1 MFGHSMGLTAVLTSF
16 GAATGA
22 LSAWIVYAMCV
33 KRRHFP
39 GGKPL
44 NWFEKDLLDRAK
56 EAAKSSTQDFI
67 ELGNV
72 AGGIV
77 CDPTSGSRDFSDNV
91 CDEVEWTRRDPP
103 YDTSILDSREVIQR
117 LSEGDDEPRTPV
129 SPIAPPLPGGAL
141 VASDERMV
149 IVRPQPRSSHG
160 SRLSSDSDSVF
171 HKQSSWSSSSSLDD
185 VGGEL
190 QLSLSYDST
199 TSVLTVKLLEAHDLR
214 ARELS
219 GNADPYAKIRLLPD
233 RSNTWQ
239 TKVHRCTL
247 NPVFD
252 EEFTF
257 EVSSLTGTTLEVLL
271 YDFDPASKHRAL
283 GYVRLPLPLNN
294 SEYLGIKPVTLT
306 RPIHRYG
313 AEGSVYRSDP
323 LGELMVSLCYDANA
337 AKLTVIVIRAINL
350 SISDESGNQNYDT
363 YVKVTIFKDGKSFKK
378 KRTVICRDQSP
389 VWNDVLNFDLGGDI
403 LSNCLLEFSIVRTSG
418 DLLARCEVSKKCQ
431 REFFHRVLSGKG
443 ASVQKV
449 PLTGPD
455 KRTDSS

>member
-1 MFGHSMGLTAVLTSF
+1 MYGHSFGWFGYSLVSIAAVI
-16 GAATGA
+16 GAFSGA
-22 LSAWIVYAMCV
+22 IVFAMCL
-33 KRRHFP
+33 KRRNFP
-39 GGKPL
+39 GNRPL

-56 EAAKSSTQDFI
+56 EATTSKQNFI

-72 AGGIV
+72 ASAAAGDSAGL
-77 CDPTSGSRDFSDNV
+77 PDFGDSL
-91 CDEVEWTRRDPP
+91 CEELEWTRRDPP

-117 LSEGDDEPRTPV
+117 LSERDDEPRSPV

-171 HKQSSWSSSSSLDD
+171 HKQSSWSSSSSLDE
-185 VGGEL
+185 VGGDL
-190 QLSLSYDST
+190 QLSLTFDST
-199 TSVLTVKLLEAHDLR
+199 AGVLTVKLIEAHDLR

-257 EVSSLTGTTLEVLL
+257 EVSSLNGTTLEVLL

-294 SEYLGIKPVTLT
+294 GEFLGLKPVEVT

-337 AKLTVIVIRAINL
+337 NKLTVIVIRAINL
-350 SISDESGNQNYDT
+350 SITEDSGNQNYDT
-363 YVKVTIFKDGKSFKK
+363 YVKVTIFKDGKSLKK
-378 KRTVICRDQSP
+378 KRTVICRDPSP
-389 VWNDVLNFDLGGDI
+389 VWNDVLNFDLGSDI
-403 LSNCLLEFSIVRTSG
+403 LSSCILEFTIVRTSG
-418 DLLARCEVSKKCQ
+418 ELLARCEVSKKCQ

>member
-1 MFGHSMGLTAVLTSF
+1 MYGHSFGWFGYSLVSIAAVV
-16 GAATGA
+16 GAISGA
-22 LSAWIVYAMCV
+22 IVFAMCL
-33 KRRHFP
+33 KRRNFP
-39 GGKPL
+39 GNRPL

-56 EAAKSSTQDFI
+56 EATTSKQNFI

-72 AGGIV
+72 ASAAAG
-77 CDPTSGSRDFSDNV
+77 DSAGSPDFGDNL
-91 CDEVEWTRRDPP
+91 CEELEWTRRDPP

-117 LSEGDDEPRTPV
+117 LSEGDDEPRSPV

-171 HKQSSWSSSSSLDD
+171 HKQSSWSSSSSLDE
-185 VGGEL
+185 VGGDL
-190 QLSLSYDST
+190 QLSLTFDST
-199 TSVLTVKLLEAHDLR
+199 AGVLTVKLIEAHDLR

-257 EVSSLTGTTLEVLL
+257 EVSSLNGTTLEVLL

-294 SEYLGIKPVTLT
+294 GEFLGLKPVEVT

-313 AEGSVYRSDP
+313 AE
-323 LGELMVSLCYDANA
+323 
-337 AKLTVIVIRAINL
+337 
-350 SISDESGNQNYDT
+350 
-363 YVKVTIFKDGKSFKK
+363 
-378 KRTVICRDQSP
+378 VICRDPSP
-389 VWNDVLNFDLGGDI
+389 VWNDVLNFDLGSDI
-403 LSNCLLEFSIVRTSG
+403 LSSCILEFTIVRTSG
-418 DLLARCEVSKKCQ
+418 ELLARCEVSKKCQ
-431 REFFHRVLSGKG
+431 REFFYRVLSGKG